1 MSKPQTYYHYTSMVH
16 IKEIREYGIIKTTES
31 NVSME
36 EEHAGPDVVW
46 LLKKPLTGQVP
57 EMLTGRAE
65 ISGRPFGIDKSRICI
80 TVDLPPTEVQRADKF
95 WKKHKVEQ
103 WWADR
108 LSSLGGKSKV
118 KDWYVILRNIP
129 SEEWVEIGDRYNQN
143 QKIKA
148 GQI

>member
-1 MSKPQTYYHYTSMVH
+1 MIFFHYTCIEH
-16 IKEIREYGIIKTTES
+16 LEKIIDVGFLKTSES
-31 NVSME
+31 NVSPS

-46 LLKKPLTGQVP
+46 LLKKPFRGQVP

-65 ISGRPFGIDKSRICI
+65 ISGRPLGIDKSRICI
-80 TVDLPPTEVQRADKF
+80 TVDLPPTEVHRADKF

-148 GQI
+148 GQIC

>member
-1 MSKPQTYYHYTSMVH
+1 MIFYHYTCIEH
-16 IKEIREYGIIKTTES
+16 LEKIIDDGFLKISES
-31 NVSME
+31 NVSPSE
-36 EEHAGPDVVW
+36 AHAGPDVVW

-65 ISGRPFGIDKSRICI
+65 ISGRSFGIDKSRIRI
-80 TVDLPPTEVQRADKF
+80 TVDLPATEVQRADKF

-103 WWADR
+103 WWADQ
-108 LSSLGGKSKV
+108 LNKLGGKSKV
-118 KDWYVILRNIP
+118 KDWYVIIRNIP

>member
-1 MSKPQTYYHYTSMVH
+1 MIFYHYTCVEH
-16 IKEIREYGIIKTTES
+16 LEKIIDDGFLKTSES
-31 NVSME
+31 NVSPS

>member
-1 MSKPQTYYHYTSMVH
+1 MIFYHYTCIEH
-16 IKEIREYGIIKTTES
+16 IEKILDDGLLKTSES
-31 NVSME
+31 NVSPS

-57 EMLTGRAE
+57 EMLTGRIEA
-65 ISGRPFGIDKSRICI
+65 SGRSFGIDKSRICV
-80 TVDLPPTEVQRADKF
+80 TVDLPHSEVQRADKF
-95 WKKHKVEQ
+95 WKRHKVEQ
-103 WWADR
+103 WWVDR

-118 KDWYVILRNIP
+118 KDWYVITRSIP

-148 GQI
+148 GQT